1 MKKEIKNATI
11 KNVNIGFDEKRDL
24 TAWVM
29 IDFGGNAVQGFGGL
43 NLSVDG
49 NCLNFFKNIFLVVG
63 NVAQTNQ
70 LIGKAVRVY
79 HDHSKIYAIGN
90 FVDDDVWYSLDKE
103 SIVSSDSFIPKIPN
117 KITKDSKGKNHHK
130 MSSEAGKVGSS
141 LKKNKG
147 KK

>member
-11 KNVNIGFDEKRDL
+11 KNVNIGLDEKKDL

-29 IDFGGNAVQGFGGL
+29 IDFGANAVQGFGGL
-43 NLSVDG
+43 NLSIND
-49 NCLNFFKNIFLVVG
+49 NCMKFFRNIFLAVG

-90 FVDDDVWYSLDKE
+90 IVEDVWYSLDKE
-103 SIVSSDSFIPKIPN
+103 SVVSINSFIDKIPN
-117 KITKDSKGKNHHK
+117 KIIKDSKGKKHHT
-130 MSSEAGKVGSS
+130 MSVEPGNVGTS
-141 LKKNKG
+141 LLNEG